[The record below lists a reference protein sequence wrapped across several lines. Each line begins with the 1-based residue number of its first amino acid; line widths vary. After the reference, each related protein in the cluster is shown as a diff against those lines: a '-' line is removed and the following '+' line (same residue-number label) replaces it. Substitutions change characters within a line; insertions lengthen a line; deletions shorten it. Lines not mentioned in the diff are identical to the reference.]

1 MSSFS
6 ESSLPPLLAIMTWNY
21 HWDFRFIRGRS
32 EYPEAIHAGR
42 VSGEKH
48 DDIASVLNQIR
59 ENR

>member
-1 MSSFS
+1 
-6 ESSLPPLLAIMTWNY
+6 LPPLLAIMTWNY

-32 EYPEAIHAGR
+32 EYPEAIHTGR